1 MTRFARLQERLNLI
15 SCVVAVTIGCSSSKD
30 SGLMI
35 PDNTSGGSNGVSGST
50 GNSSGGST
58 GSGDATGSGGS
69 SITLPPNDS
78 GGGAGGIEGCVET
91 SSTAMPLPPNLEFL
105 IDTSGSM
112 SEAPMGA
119 PRGTATKWVST
130 RDALIEAFT
139 DMTDGTGTGLIFY
152 PNTQTTGFPMPGPG
166 MGRGGSTGFPGAGGP
181 GFPGAGGPAMG
192 SGGTTGGGGAA
203 GNSTCINRQ
212 VAVAQAALNTTQR
225 NAILTALRNKMPSG
239 NTPTHDAYNFA
250 VETLKA
256 STLPGPKYVVLV
268 TDGAPTFSLGCV
280 GDGLASVDA
289 SPIVQAVAD
298 AAKDGIKT
306 FVIGSPGSETAR
318 ESLSKM
324 ATQGGTPLAGCS
336 DAGPN
341 YCHFDMTT
349 ATDLSAALNAA
360 FKAITGQVV
369 STCTYNIPA
378 PTGGKELDLRLVDVS
393 FTSGSGQTMRVAKDP
408 SDDMCN
414 RGWNFSAD
422 KKQIVLCPDM
432 CESIKSD
439 NGAKVNVVFAC
450 TPIAR

>member
-35 PDNTSGGSNGVSGST
+35 PDSTSGGSNGASGST
-50 GNSSGGST
+50 GNSTAGST
-58 GSGDATGSGGS
+58 GSGNATGSGGS
-69 SITLPPNDS
+69 SITLPPNNS

-112 SEAPMGA
+112 SQAPMGA
-119 PRGTATKWVST
+119 PRGAPTKWIST
-130 RDALIEAFT
+130 RDALIQAFK
-139 DMTDGTGTGLIFY
+139 DMADGTGTGLVFY
-152 PNTQTTGFPMPGPG
+152 PNTTTFGGPPPGGGF
-166 MGRGGSTGFPGAGGP
+166 GRGGSTGFPGGGAP
-181 GFPGAGGPAMG
+181 GSGGGATGAGGSTA
-192 SGGTTGGGGAA
+192 ST
-203 GNSTCINRQ
+203 TCINRQ
-212 VAVAQAALNTTQR
+212 VAVPQAALNTTQR
-225 NAILTALRNKMPSG
+225 NAIVMALQNKQPNG

-280 GDGLASVDA
+280 GDGTTEVDA

-349 ATDLSAALNAA
+349 ATDLSASLNDA

-369 STCTYNIPA
+369 STCTYNIP
-378 PTGGKELDLRLVDVS
+378 PPSGGKELDLRLVDVS
-393 FTSGSGQTMRVAKDP
+393 FTSGSGQTMRVSKDP

-432 CESIKSD
+432 CDSIKSD

>member
-1 MTRFARLQERLNLI
+1 M
-15 SCVVAVTIGCSSSKD
+15 
-30 SGLMI
+30 
-35 PDNTSGGSNGVSGST
+35 
-50 GNSSGGST
+50 
-58 GSGDATGSGGS
+58 
-69 SITLPPNDS
+69 
-78 GGGAGGIEGCVET
+78 
-91 SSTAMPLPPNLEFL
+91 
-105 IDTSGSM
+105 
-112 SEAPMGA
+112 
-119 PRGTATKWVST
+119 
-130 RDALIEAFT
+130 
-139 DMTDGTGTGLIFY
+139 
-152 PNTQTTGFPMPGPG
+152 
-166 MGRGGSTGFPGAGGP
+166 
-181 GFPGAGGPAMG
+181 
-192 SGGTTGGGGAA
+192 
-203 GNSTCINRQ
+203 RQ

-225 NAILTALRNKMPSG
+225 NSIVMALTAKQPNG

-280 GDGLASVDA
+280 GDGTTEVDA

-324 ATQGGTPLAGCS
+324 ATQGGTPLSGCS

-349 ATDLSAALNAA
+349 ATDLSSALNAA

-369 STCTYNIPA
+369 STCTYNIP
-378 PTGGKELDLRLVDVS
+378 PPSGGKELDLRLVDVS
-393 FTSGSGQTMRVAKDP
+393 FTNGMGQTMRVAKDS

-432 CESIKSD
+432 CEAIKSD